1 MGNSQS
7 IWEMASIHGSR
18 LKYLRNGFI
27 MLEMALEFDKRLN
40 SVGNDV
46 CMWEMA

>member
-7 IWEMASIHGSR
+7 IQEMAYIHGSQ
-18 LKYLRNGFI
+18 LKYLRNGFT

-40 SVGNDV
+40 YVLNDV
-46 CMWEMA
+46 CMWEMV